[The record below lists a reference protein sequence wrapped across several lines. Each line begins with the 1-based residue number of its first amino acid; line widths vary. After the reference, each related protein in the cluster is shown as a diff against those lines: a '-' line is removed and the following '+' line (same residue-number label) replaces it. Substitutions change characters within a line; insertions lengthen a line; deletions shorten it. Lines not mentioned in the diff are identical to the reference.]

1 MPFYL
6 NSIDPLSN
14 LMASIISIHAFRTVA
29 HSQRPM
35 DIIGIGMIEYWQ
47 TGNIFSVMANQ
58 DRLVGT
64 NINEANV
71 VNNLNMAFKLYP
83 NYDKWVF
90 NDDALYE
97 SDT

>member
-1 MPFYL
+1 
-6 NSIDPLSN
+6 
-14 LMASIISIHAFRTVA
+14 MANIMISIHAFRTVA

-35 DIIGIGMIEYWQ
+35 NNIGIGYWQ
-47 TGNIFSVMANQ
+47 TGNVFSVMANQ

-64 NINEANV
+64 NINEASV

-83 NYDKWVF
+83 NYDKWGF

-97 SDT
+97 FDT